1 MKFKTSRADMK
12 NILCAFSTNSLIC
25 SFTKTFAYSIENEN
39 NAMSLFEICTGMIAK
54 NKDCLLNL
62 LFVSYTRNYVQYTLK
77 DHPNITLV
85 SKMDYSLEFELLGK

>member
-1 MKFKTSRADMK
+1 MCIFNKFI
-12 NILCAFSTNSLIC
+12 N

-62 LFVSYTRNYVQYTLK
+62 LFISYNY
-77 DHPNITLV
+77 NIH
-85 SKMDYSLEFELLGK
+85 

>member
-12 NILCAFSTNSLIC
+12 SILCAFSTNSLY

-62 LFVSYTRNYVQYTLK
+62 LFISFITTIYTKGPSEYYISCN
-77 DHPNITLV
+77 
-85 SKMDYSLEFELLGK
+85 